1 MKAPPIN
8 LLCHPIQEGY
18 EFLLYIQALIKSQK
32 MNKHYRNHAADRRA
46 NSLKLNPRPPQT
58 NSFRHFHVSDKKATD
73 LDLAD
78 HDRMNTLLKIK
89 NRRAYK

>member
-1 MKAPPIN
+1 MKSPPIN

-18 EFLLYIQALIKSQK
+18 EFLLHIKALIKSQK
-32 MNKHYRNHAADRRA
+32 MKAQRNHAADRRA

-58 NSFRHFHVSDKKATD
+58 NSFRHFQVSSTKATD

-89 NRRAYK
+89 NRRIYK